1 MDGQTT
7 ARQGS
12 DARDAAC
19 MQPYASEHAQTML
32 KRLLAAHETWFDVE
46 RGRTVAGRVFP
57 GVAEY
62 HEQGEKYVLTK
73 RAKLWEVAS
82 NEYVFFDTVGFLE
95 EGAFDEMVAFMKT
108 RALPE
113 MVHPHPDHMFS
124 NLSLVLI
131 ADSVAPGIANAVRR
145 TRFRKNYKWGI
156 WGWSD
161 LRVAVVDLGAG
172 EIGRVMTNAAGK
184 TLKKNLEA
192 NLAPTA
198 QGGKKED

>member
-1 MDGQTT
+1 MDDQTT
-7 ARQGS
+7 EQQGP
-12 DARDAAC
+12 AAHDAAL
-19 MQPYASEHAQTML
+19 MQRNVSERAQTML

-95 EGAFDEMVAFMKT
+95 EGAFDETVSFMKT
-108 RALPE
+108 QALPE

-131 ADSVAPGIANAVRR
+131 ADGCAPGIAKAVRGV
-145 TRFRKNYKWGI
+145 RFRKNYKWGV

-161 LRVAVVDLGAG
+161 LRVAVIDLGAG

-198 QGGKKED
+198 QGKKED